1 MKASCCLWGN
11 FGPHGWKGKKK
22 CPVGVGISENSLF
35 KVTWKCRTLTALWSN
50 FFGELI
56 TLGAC
61 SLQPVITRH
70 DWDAW
75 CPLNRGE
82 QRGSGHSCGFHTR
95 GIQHRLSAKELDKY
109 TLVWTRLALEIYVT
123 DLLSWSTPISTQHC
137 HNLDFVPE
145 LETSALLWNYPHFPF
160 RQKN

>member
-1 MKASCCLWGN
+1 MTPRVERVRKNAQWEWEFLTNPSSEYLGN
-11 FGPHGWKGKKK
+11 AGH
-22 CPVGVGISENSLF
+22 SLHYE
-35 KVTWKCRTLTALWSN
+35 AII
-50 FFGELI
+50 FGELI

-109 TLVWTRLALEIYVT
+109 TLV
-123 DLLSWSTPISTQHC
+123 
-137 HNLDFVPE
+137 
-145 LETSALLWNYPHFPF
+145 
-160 RQKN
+160 